1 MEKKAD
7 ADPETLLSLLKEKA
21 KELRQTQKKLSKV
34 EERFIETHKNM
45 KDLNT
50 DRETFIHFLHLVF
63 QEPALSEVILPDN

>member
-1 MEKKAD
+1 MDKKAE

-21 KELRQTQKKLSKV
+21 KELRQTQKKLGKV

-45 KDLNT
+45 KDLIT

-63 QEPALSEVILPDN
+63 